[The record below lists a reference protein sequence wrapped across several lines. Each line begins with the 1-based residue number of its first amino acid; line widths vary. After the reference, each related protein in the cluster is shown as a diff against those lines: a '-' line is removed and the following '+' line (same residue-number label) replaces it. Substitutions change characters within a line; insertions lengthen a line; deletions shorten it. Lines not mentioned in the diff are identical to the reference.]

1 MQTQKIHLDTFYSS
15 YSGETLDMTTFE
27 RIKEIS
33 KQRGL
38 NLKKTAT
45 EAGLSENAI
54 YKWKTQTPQS
64 NALQAVADVLGVS
77 VDYLL
82 GNTDD
87 MHSNKKD
94 DKKVADLKDIMKEF
108 EIVQFDGKTIP
119 EEDLPV
125 IERIIKGLIDDQ
137 Y

>member
-1 MQTQKIHLDTFYSS
+1 
-15 YSGETLDMTTFE
+15 MTTFE

-54 YKWKTQTPQS
+54 YKWKIQTPQS
-64 NALQAVADVLGVS
+64 NALRAVADVLGVS

-82 GNTDD
+82 GNTDE
-87 MHSNKKD
+87 MHSNNKD
-94 DKKVADLKDIMKEF
+94 DMPVDLEEVLDKLGPTLRFEGKELTD
-108 EIVQFDGKTIP
+108 EQK
-119 EEDLPV
+119 
-125 IERIIKGLIDDQ
+125 IKLYEMAKLMLGE
-137 Y
+137 

>member
-1 MQTQKIHLDTFYSS
+1 
-15 YSGETLDMTTFE
+15 MTTFE

-82 GNTDD
+82 GSTDE

-94 DKKVADLKDIMKEF
+94 DNKPVDLDKALSEEGMAM
-108 EIVQFDGKTIP
+108 FDGQPLSDEYKKALLAMLKTM
-119 EEDLPV
+119 
-125 IERIIKGLIDDQ
+125 KGND
-137 Y
+137 

>member
-1 MQTQKIHLDTFYSS
+1 MDTFYSS
-15 YSGETLDMTTFE
+15 YYGETLDMTTFE

-82 GNTDD
+82 GSTDE

-94 DKKVADLKDIMKEF
+94 DNKPVDLDKALSEEGMAM
-108 EIVQFDGKTIP
+108 FDGQPLSDEYKKALLAMLKTM
-119 EEDLPV
+119 
-125 IERIIKGLIDDQ
+125 KGND
-137 Y
+137 

>member
-1 MQTQKIHLDTFYSS
+1 MN
-15 YSGETLDMTTFE
+15 TFE

-33 KQRGL
+33 KERGL
-38 NLKKTAT
+38 NLKKTAI

-87 MHSNKKD
+87 MHTNKKD
-94 DKKVADLKDIMKEF
+94 ESTVDLIAAHWGVDLDNLSKKEKA
-108 EIVQFDGKTIP
+108 IVMARARDY
-119 EEDLPV
+119 V
-125 IERIIKGLIDDQ
+125 KGLVDAFESK
-137 Y
+137 